1 MAGANGDDAREESHG
16 EYLKRFWGANAS
28 AFMRWFL
35 ALPYAGQVSLLR
47 NACPDIPVQY
57 DVNAERPQAAQ
68 FLTPDITLKALLE
81 ENGKVLLRMMNARA
95 SRSDDC
101 TRHDLLYLRALRAEN
116 KMPTFSGE
124 TFRHVSLAFI
134 DPLDPEQNVQS
145 LLPSASKEI
154 LDEKKAL
161 ISQGKL
167 IEADV
172 WLTLQMRQQVIYTM
186 LTNIAHTFETMFLNQ
201 VMVGEVTAAE
211 VGCRFCGSSTRK
223 ENGEASVSG
232 ATSLLRCACE
242 AAYYCCK
249 DHQVE
254 DWNNHKA
261 SCKAIRKEMSKAA
274 AATEAAAGADEAAN

>member
-1 MAGANGDDAREESHG
+1 MADKNGNGAQEETHG
-16 EYLKRFWGANAS
+16 EYLKRFWSANAS

-57 DVNAERPQAAQ
+57 DVNAERPQASQ

-101 TRHDLLYLRALRAEN
+101 TRHDLLYLRALRTEE

-145 LLPSASKEI
+145 LLPSASNEI
-154 LDEKKAL
+154 LSEKKAL
-161 ISQGKL
+161 IAQGKL

-172 WLTLQMRQQVIYTM
+172 WLTLQMRQQVIYAM
-186 LTNIAHTFETMFLNQ
+186 LTNVAHTFETMFLNQ
-201 VMVGEVTAAE
+201 VMVGEVSAAE
-211 VGCRFCGSSTRK
+211 IGCRFCGASTRK
-223 ENGEASVSG
+223 EEEGNGSG

-249 DHQVE
+249 EHQVE
-254 DWNNHKA
+254 DWSNHKS
-261 SCKAIRKEMSKAA
+261 SCKTIRKEMSKAA
-274 AATEAAAGADEAAN
+274 NAAGAEEEAVAN